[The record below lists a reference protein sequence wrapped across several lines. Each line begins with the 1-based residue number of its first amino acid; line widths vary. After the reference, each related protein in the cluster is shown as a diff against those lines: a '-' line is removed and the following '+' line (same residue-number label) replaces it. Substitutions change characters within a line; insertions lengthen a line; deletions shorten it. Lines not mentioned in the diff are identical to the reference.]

1 MDNNVASLFEKR
13 SSPHERS
20 SEVGEREL
28 ETVVAA
34 EAVVSYCLFDRWAIE
49 HTVNGQSEGPS
60 TG

>member
-34 EAVVSYCLFDRWAIE
+34 EAVVSCCLFDHWVIRHAVDGE
-49 HTVNGQSEGPS
+49 SEEQLAG
-60 TG
+60 